1 MPIVIRWSVVTA
13 SVLSTLS
20 LFLLSNV
27 VVGGVPTAAE
37 RDAAATWIRAKMEGV
52 IERSVPDAFIEV
64 VANNDPVFTDARQG
78 RPLKIGAK
86 TLSRG
91 LYCHANS
98 SLIIHLPSPA
108 KEFAAL
114 VGVDSN
120 DNTAGGRGSV
130 RFALVV
136 ADKEVWKSGILR
148 EGMEPVAVHESL
160 AGATTFGLRIDD
172 GGDGISHD
180 QADWGEAIV
189 VLENGKT
196 LALGDLPIIQGSEP
210 QFSTEPLFS
219 FDYGGKSSREFLSQ
233 WKFTRKKEMLDANK
247 TLYTLT
253 YADPATGLEATVAG
267 IAYADY
273 PTVEW
278 TLHFTNRGEQETP
291 IISNIQAID
300 TEFFRS
306 GVREFELNFHRGDE
320 CTAESFEPFTET
332 LRASAH
338 KHIANTGGRPTQTE
352 FPYFNLQC
360 GDASGIIFVVSW
372 AGQWNADFIRNATSG
387 ITLRAGQEQT
397 HFKLLTGESVRQP
410 MIVLQFWN
418 GNVTHAQ
425 NVWRSWMIDHNIPRD
440 KDGQLPPLP
449 LHVACSSHW
458 FNEMI
463 NADTKS
469 QIFFVDQYLKHGMKL
484 DYWWMDAGWYIIKQ
498 TNSWGE
504 TGTWEVDEARFPGG
518 LAPISDHAHS
528 KGVDIIVWF
537 EPERVAAGTWLATE
551 HPDWILGGQQ
561 GGLLNLGNA
570 EALDWLINHVDGL
583 ITDNKI
589 DLYRQDFN
597 MDPLGYWRHNDTA
610 DRQGITE
617 IRHVEGYFK
626 YWDALQARHP
636 GMLIDSCASGGR
648 RNDLET
654 LRRAV
659 PLLRSDYIM
668 EPVGNQGHSYVM
680 PLWFPFFGTGTSH
693 TSTYDIRSTLCPSFN
708 SCWDVR
714 NESIDFTRI
723 ARIVNEWRE
732 FGKFYFGDYYPLT
745 SYSLDTE
752 KWIGWQY
759 HDATENA
766 GFVQVFRRD
775 KSPFEAARFPL
786 NAVDDDTV
794 YSVRSVDD
802 EENVITI
809 RGSELKTAGLPI
821 VITERPGSAIY
832 IYRGSIEK

>member
-1 MPIVIRWSVVTA
+1 MMRRIVL
-13 SVLSTLS
+13 SVLVLV
-20 LFLLSNV
+20 LLQLASFV
-27 VVGGVPTAAE
+27 LPPHLIAASASPAE
-37 RDAAATWIRAKMEGV
+37 MCEATTWIRAKMDGV
-52 IERSVPDAFIEV
+52 VERSVPAAFIEV
-64 VANNDPVFTDARQG
+64 VANNDPVFASARQG

-86 TLSRG
+86 TLAHG

-98 SLIIHLPSPA
+98 SIIVHLPSPA
-108 KEFAAL
+108 KEFEAV
-114 VGVDSN
+114 VGIDSN

-130 RFALVV
+130 RFSLVV
-136 ADKEVWKSGILR
+136 AGKEIWKSAILR
-148 EGMEPVAVHESL
+148 EGMEPISVRENL
-160 AGATTFGLRIDD
+160 AGATTFELRIDD

-180 QADWGEAIV
+180 QADWGEVRV
-189 VLENGKT
+189 VLENGQT
-196 LALGDLPIIQGSEP
+196 LALGELPVVHKNEP
-210 QFSTEPLFS
+210 QFSTEPFFS

-233 WKFTRKKEMLDANK
+233 WKCTRKKEVLDAK
-247 TLYTLT
+247 RTLYTIT
-253 YADPATGLEATVAG
+253 YADDVTGLEARIEAVA
-267 IAYADY
+267 YSDY

-278 TLHFTNRGEQETP
+278 TLHFANRGTNETP
-291 IISNIQAID
+291 IISNIQTID

-306 GVREFELNFHRGDE
+306 GVKEFEINFHRGDE

-332 LRASAH
+332 LRASTH
-338 KHIANTGGRPTQTE
+338 KHIANTGGRPTQTA

-360 GDASGIIFVVSW
+360 GDAGGIIFVVSW
-372 AGQWNADFIRNATSG
+372 AGQWNADFVRDAASG

-397 HFKLLTGESVRQP
+397 NFKLLPGESVRQP
-410 MIVLQFWN
+410 MVVLQFWN
-418 GNVTHAQ
+418 GNVAHSQ

-440 KDGQLPPLP
+440 RDGQLPPLP

-463 NADTKS
+463 LADTAS
-469 QIFFVDQYLKHGMKL
+469 QILFIDQYLRRGMKL
-484 DYWWMDAGWYIIKQ
+484 DYWWMDAGWYPVPQ
-498 TNSWGE
+498 TNNWPE

-518 LAPISDHAHS
+518 FAPISDHAH
-528 KGVDIIVWF
+528 KQDVDIIVWF
-537 EPERVAAGTWLATE
+537 EPERVAAGTWLTTE
-551 HPDWILGGQQ
+551 HPDWVHGGAG
-561 GGLLNLGNA
+561 GGLLHLGKPEVLA
-570 EALDWLINHVDGL
+570 WLIDHVDKL

-597 MDPLGYWRHNDTA
+597 IDPLSYWRQNDA
-610 DRQGITE
+610 PDRQGITE
-617 IRHVEGYFK
+617 IRHVEAYFA
-626 YWDALQARHP
+626 YWDALRERHP

-668 EPVGNQGHSYVM
+668 EPVGNQAHSYVM
-680 PLWFPFFGTGTSH
+680 PMWFPFFGTGTSH

-714 NESIDFTRI
+714 NDSVDF
-723 ARIVNEWRE
+723 ARIVRIVDEWRE

-759 HDATENA
+759 HDASQNA

-775 KSPFEAARFPL
+775 KSPFESARFPL
-786 NAVDDDTV
+786 QAVDDDAV
-794 YSVRSVDD
+794 YNVRNVSDD
-802 EENVITI
+802 DHSITI
-809 RGSELKTAGLPI
+809 RGSELKTTGLPI
-821 VITERPGSAIY
+821 VITERPGSAVY
-832 IYRGSIEK
+832 VYSVAR